1 LPGPVGENN
10 LYALHPRGRVLLRPT
25 TQAGLHAQ
33 IAAVLATGNRGTLQ
47 GMTLPADLPPR
58 VAAAFAPTGNE
69 PFAAAL
75 VEGDVAQVT
84 TVAQE
89 LAALDGPIVTLLTP
103 GASGYPT
110 DLLLEEVSI
119 SINTTAAG
127 GNASLMT
134 IG

>member
-1 LPGPVGENN
+1 
-10 LYALHPRGRVLLRPT
+10 
-25 TQAGLHAQ
+25 
-33 IAAVLATGNRGTLQ
+33 VLATGNRGTLQ
-47 GMTLPADLPPR
+47 GMALPAGLPPR
-58 VAAAFAPTGNE
+58 VAAAFAPGDE
-69 PFAAAL
+69 PIAAAL
-75 VEGDVAQVT
+75 VEGDAAQVAA
-84 TVAQE
+84 VARE
-89 LAALDGPIVTLLTP
+89 LAERDGPIVTPLTP